1 MCTTDTKLVLIQT
14 CYKVNMLTVI
24 LRLTTKEKP
33 EKWHPITKIS

>member
-1 MCTTDTKLVLIQT
+1 MCTIDTKLVLIQT

-24 LRLTTKEKP
+24 LSLITKENP